1 MKRLLFTMFLVVA
14 SVMAVFAF
22 SFEEANQAQCGP
34 GDQVSVLLS
43 NKQSVQVQQ
52 VTALEL
58 SETALLSNKTDKST
72 KNTEVRRTF
81 APTVLS
87 IDEAPD
93 IYELLLAGV
102 KEKPKENIY
111 NGFGHDHYA
120 RADV

>member
-22 SFEEANQAQCGP
+22 SFEEAKQATCGP
-34 GDQVSVLLS
+34 GDQAAIFSSSTQTVVNPAFIAFDASATTVLS
-43 NKQSVQVQQ
+43 SKI
-52 VTALEL
+52 
-58 SETALLSNKTDKST
+58 DKAT
-72 KNTEVRRTF
+72 QNTEMRRTF

-93 IYELLLAGV
+93 ICEFILAGV